1 MDHIIHENYRLM
13 YSDREDGRHG
23 VEFLVADNLAP
34 YVEKVNNINESIMRI
49 DMKLKTGISMIQVY
63 APQQGETT
71 TDKE

>member
-1 MDHIIHENYRLM
+1 
-13 YSDREDGRHG
+13 
-23 VEFLVADNLAP
+23 LVADNLAP
-34 YVEKVNNINESIMRI
+34 YVEKVNNINERIMRI